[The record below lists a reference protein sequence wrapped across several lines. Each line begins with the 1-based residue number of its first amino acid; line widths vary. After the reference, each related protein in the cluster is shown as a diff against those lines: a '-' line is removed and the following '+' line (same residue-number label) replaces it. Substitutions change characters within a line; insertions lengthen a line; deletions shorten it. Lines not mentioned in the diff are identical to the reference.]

1 MKSFK
6 QSLIE
11 GDARLDRLSTSVE
24 KANRRVEAATR
35 DISIV
40 NRRIQL
46 NPSIPTQQAFDVVRK
61 ASETYNRQQNL
72 LGPLQR
78 ALGKVQRREEKI
90 SHLPTQVLGAKRSLG
105 LFRSLAKHTGRLAA
119 AKAVGDPKREAFSSK
134 MIEKIKKQMG
144 IA

>member
-1 MKSFK
+1 MKRFK
-6 QSLIE
+6 EKLTE

-24 KANRRVEAATR
+24 KANRRVEAAMR
-35 DISIV
+35 DINVV
-40 NRRIQL
+40 NRRVKL
-46 NPSIPTQQAFDVVRK
+46 DPSTPTKQAFDVMRK

-72 LGPLQR
+72 LGPLER
-78 ALGKVQRREEKI
+78 AIGKVRRREEKI

-105 LFRSLAKHTGRLAA
+105 LFRSLGKHTGRLAA
-119 AKAVGDPKREAFSSK
+119 AKAAGDPKREAFSSK

>member
-35 DISIV
+35 DINVV

-46 NPSIPTQQAFDVVRK
+46 DPSTPTQQAFDVLRK
-61 ASETYNRQQNL
+61 ASETYNKQQNL

-78 ALGKVQRREEKI
+78 ALKKVQRRERKI

-105 LFRSLAKHTGRLAA
+105 LFRSLGKHTGRLAA
-119 AKAVGDPKREAFSSK
+119 ARAAGDPKREAFSSK

>member
-11 GDARLDRLSTSVE
+11 GDARLGRLSTSVE
-24 KANRRVEAATR
+24 KANRNVEAAIR
-35 DISIV
+35 NMRIV
-40 NRRIQL
+40 DRRFEL
-46 NPSIPTQQAFDVVRK
+46 DPSTPTQQAVDVLRK
-61 ASETYNRQQNL
+61 ASETYNKQQNL
-72 LGPLQR
+72 LGPLER
-78 ALGKVQRREEKI
+78 ALKKVERRERKI

-105 LFRSLAKHTGRLAA
+105 LFRSLGKHTGRLAA
-119 AKAVGDPKREAFSSK
+119 AKAVGDSKRQAFSSK

>member
-61 ASETYNRQQNL
+61 ASETYNKQQNL

-119 AKAVGDPKREAFSSK
+119 AKAAGDPKREAFSSK